1 MERVPAGEAT
11 ATTEPFGEEE
21 IYVVPQDGSAP
32 PTKLT
37 SGGMARRFNLRWSPD
52 ASRLA
57 FYDKDGK
64 LFVLTVADRK
74 LVEVA
79 HDPRAVITDYRWSP
93 RGNHLAF
100 AMSEPGYNARSIH
113 IWSAAD
119 AKVRPVTTG
128 AFDEYSPAWDS
139 ALRNWAT
146 LSKQAAAVV
155 RRVDEHR
162 INIIREIFLHL
173 GYLDP
178 QALVR
183 ARIVYFHQV
192 GYYTLALGESLEQR
206 ETLLPVYV
214 DALLG
219 TPER

>member
-1 MERVPAGEAT
+1 MTLDDAYFARADGEGRRRKA
-11 ATTEPFGEEE
+11 AA
-21 IYVVPQDGSAP
+21 V
-32 PTKLT
+32 KKRRK
-37 SGGMARRFNLRWSPD
+37 ARTRE
-52 ASRLA
+52 
-57 FYDKDGK
+57 
-64 LFVLTVADRK
+64 VLTREDWIEAARTALIKSGIGAVRIMPLAKTLGVTRGGFYWHFSGRKDLLDALLDDWERTNTAPFERILNRDRRDGRAEFQA
-74 LVEVA
+74 LVDMWINE
-79 HDPRAVITDYRWSP
+79 R
-93 RGNHLAF
+93 
-100 AMSEPGYNARSIH
+100 
-113 IWSAAD
+113 
-119 AKVRPVTTG
+119 
-128 AFDEYSPAWDS
+128 EYSPAWDS

>member
-1 MERVPAGEAT
+1 MTLDDAYFARADGEGRRRKA
-11 ATTEPFGEEE
+11 AA
-21 IYVVPQDGSAP
+21 V
-32 PTKLT
+32 KKRRK
-37 SGGMARRFNLRWSPD
+37 ARGRE
-52 ASRLA
+52 
-57 FYDKDGK
+57 
-64 LFVLTVADRK
+64 VLTREDWIEAARTALIKSGIGAVRIMPLAKTLGVTRGGFYWHFSGRKDLLDALLDDWERTNTAPFERILNRDRRDGRAEFQA
-74 LVEVA
+74 LVDMWINE
-79 HDPRAVITDYRWSP
+79 R
-93 RGNHLAF
+93 
-100 AMSEPGYNARSIH
+100 
-113 IWSAAD
+113 
-119 AKVRPVTTG
+119 
-128 AFDEYSPAWDS
+128 EYSPAWDS